1 MHVENI
7 NINKITCR
15 FTDNKLEEEFLEYH
29 WSNKIWKNIK
39 ILLYFDIPTGFIIRM
54 DDIFVQGA
62 GKNLFYL
69 TYHIFSIILLVLFL
83 LASNDKKRKYHQAFF
98 LISAIGF
105 MNCGAWTYYF
115 SEIQFPVGAGVLPIL
130 IMLYLIVY
138 PFHFINGLIAIFGAS
153 IPFAIL
159 VISQGNM
166 GIEQLPY
173 LLILPSVFL
182 IANKRNREIDFRR
195 DFYQGKTL
203 EANRQLMQQTLKR
216 YFGEVLTEKILDNE
230 GDLKGDNI
238 WVSISFTDI
247 SSYSTI
253 IEHMS
258 PETAVKFLNEYFSAM
273 HDVIDK
279 HNGQIIN
286 YIGDSVMVVFGAP
299 KKLEDHEI
307 LSVKCAIAMREK
319 LEKLNEIWDGTEFSR
334 YWKNHGIPGITART
348 GIHTGSVIA
357 GNIGSHRMLQYSTIG
372 DTVNVASRLEQC
384 NKEFSTDIL
393 FSHEIYSSLTKN
405 LYEKAKFQGEINLK
419 GRDTKT
425 KTYSI

>member
-1 MHVENI
+1 MNKDNVNI
-7 NINKITCR
+7 NRLTCR
-15 FTDNKLEEEFLEYH
+15 FDDKILEKEYLTH
-29 WSNKIWKNIK
+29 SWSNTWKNIK
-39 ILLYFDIPTGFIIRM
+39 ILLCVDVSIGFIIRA
-54 DDIFVQGA
+54 DDIFVQGVGA
-62 GKNLFYL
+62 NLYYL
-69 TYHIFSIILLVLFL
+69 SYHLFSILLLILFL
-83 LASNDKKRKYHQAFF
+83 FTSNDNKRRYHQAYF

-115 SEIQFPVGAGVLPIL
+115 SDVTFPVGAGVLPIL
-130 IMLYLIVY
+130 LMLYLIVY
-138 PFHFINGLIAIFGAS
+138 PFHFINGLIAMIGTS
-153 IPFAIL
+153 IPFVIL
-159 VISQGNM
+159 LVSQGNM
-166 GIEQLPY
+166 SLDQLPY
-173 LLILPSVFL
+173 LLFIPSIFL
-182 IANKRNREIDFRR
+182 VANKRNREIDFRR
-195 DFYQGKTL
+195 DFYQRKKI

-216 YFGEVLTEKILDNE
+216 YFGETLTEKILDNE

-273 HDVIDK
+273 HDVIEK

-299 KKLEDHEI
+299 RKLEDHEL
-307 LSVKCAIAMREK
+307 LSVRCAIEMREK
-319 LEKLNEIWDGTEFSR
+319 LNELNQKWDANEFSR
-334 YWKNHGIPGITART
+334 YWKNHGIDSITART

-357 GNIGSHRMLQYSTIG
+357 GNIGSNRMLQYSTIG
-372 DTVNVASRLEQC
+372 DTVNVASRLEQR

-393 FSHEIYSSLTKN
+393 FSHEIYTSLTKD
-405 LYEKAKFQGEINLK
+405 LYNQAKYQGEISLK

-425 KTYSI
+425 RTYSI